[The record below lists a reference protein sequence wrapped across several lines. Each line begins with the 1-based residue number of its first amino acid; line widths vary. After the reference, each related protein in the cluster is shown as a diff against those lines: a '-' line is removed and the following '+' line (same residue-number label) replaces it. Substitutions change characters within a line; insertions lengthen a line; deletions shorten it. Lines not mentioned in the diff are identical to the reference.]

1 MSPVI
6 SPMAPLLVVLVFW
19 ILTLTVVAGLCFGA
33 RLGDEQT
40 LDELLAQ
47 AEPTV
52 RHREWRAEPRHADA
66 RAEPRATRLQH
77 APRPGEAFR
86 QPA

>member
-1 MSPVI
+1 MP
-6 SPMAPLLVVLVFW
+6 PLLVVLVFW

-40 LDELLAQ
+40 LDERLAQ

-52 RHREWRAEPRHADA
+52 GHREWRAEPWHADS
-66 RAEPRATRLQH
+66 RAEPRVTAQQT
-77 APRPGEAFR
+77 AA
-86 QPA
+86 